1 MIPLE
6 EYLITLSQA
15 KKSLM
20 LSSSKLKRGIRLGL
34 FNNEF
39 IRISSVIM
47 AFRTQL
53 RNNLPAS
60 LARAVQSDA
69 FKACECM
76 YSLTVS

>member
-20 LSSSKLKRGIRLGL
+20 LSSSKLKRDIRLGL
-34 FNNEF
+34 FSNEF

-47 AFRTQL
+47 AFRTQF

-69 FKACECM
+69 FKAYECM